1 MVDARAGASSY
12 PDKEPASGH
21 SPLAFG
27 AVIFLG
33 VLALCIIG
41 VAPALL
47 GALVDEHRL
56 SASGIGV
63 TAMLE
68 LLCMG
73 VTTGLAGAFLKA
85 ERLRIVGLIGALFL
99 AAADVGTIHASG
111 GGIFLIRAFAGIPE
125 GLLLWITV
133 GMIARSDTPERVAGI
148 FFTSQVVVQLTLA
161 SAMTVAIIPRF
172 GADGGFAAL
181 ALVTLTGIVA
191 AMVAPCRF
199 GPLTQAAG
207 TSGPPPARGIAA
219 LLGTVFFVAAN
230 GAVSVYL
237 HPLAHQAGLSAGV
250 ARTALTLSLAAQIL
264 GGLLA
269 TALAGRVR
277 YFPIFL
283 GVGAGFCAIWIV
295 YFGHPAPAL
304 FIGAT
309 MFSGLLALVVG
320 PFLVPMTI
328 EADPS
333 RRAAMQSAGAQL
345 FGGAL
350 GPLFAALVVS
360 DKNVH
365 AVLFLGAGL
374 LALGLCVIA
383 GLHFTSHRP
392 SDPASMQA

>member
-1 MVDARAGASSY
+1 MVDQDVAAS
-12 PDKEPASGH
+12 PVKESSTPAHSGVEF
-21 SPLAFG
+21 S
-27 AVIFLG
+27 AVILLG
-33 VLALCIIG
+33 VLALSIIG

-56 SASGIGV
+56 SESGLGL

-73 VTTGLAGAFLKA
+73 VTTGLAGAFLKP
-85 ERLRIVGLIGALFL
+85 ERLRVIGLIGSLLL
-99 AAADVGTIHASG
+99 AVADVATIRAKG
-111 GGIFLIRAFAGIPE
+111 GGVLLIRGLAGAPE

-148 FFTSQVVVQLTLA
+148 FFTAQVVVQLALA
-161 SAMTVAIIPRF
+161 ALLTAAVLPHL

-181 ALVTLTGIVA
+181 GLTTLTGMA
-191 AMVAPCRF
+191 ASMVIPRRF

-207 TSGPPPARGIAA
+207 TTGPPPPRGLVA
-219 LLGTVFFVAAN
+219 LLGTMLFVAAN

-237 HPLAHQAGLSAGV
+237 QPLAHQAGLGSDV
-250 ARTALTLSLAAQIL
+250 ARTALTCSLAAQIL

-269 TALAGRVR
+269 TVLAGKVR
-277 YFPIFL
+277 YFAVFL
-283 GVGAGFCAIWIV
+283 GVGLGFLAIWLV
-295 YFGHPAPAL
+295 YSIHPVAFL

-309 MFSGLLALVVG
+309 MLSGLLALLVG

-350 GPLFAALVVS
+350 GPLCAAFVVS
-360 DKNVH
+360 DRNVH
-365 AVLFLGAGL
+365 SVLVLGAGL
-374 LALGLCVIA
+374 LAAGLLVIA
-383 GLHFTSHRP
+383 SLHFTSTRQT
-392 SDPASMQA
+392 QA